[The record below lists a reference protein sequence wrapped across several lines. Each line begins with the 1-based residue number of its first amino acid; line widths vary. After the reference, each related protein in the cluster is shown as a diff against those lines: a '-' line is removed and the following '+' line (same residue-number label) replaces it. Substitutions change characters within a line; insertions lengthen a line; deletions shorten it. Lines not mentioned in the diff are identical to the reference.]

1 MRYTGPKGRLCRRE
15 GVNLFGSPKYQK
27 ILSRRTG
34 IPGMHGTKRRGKET
48 EYGKQLREKQKA
60 KRMFCLSEKQF
71 RRYFDKA
78 ARSKGITGDNLLQLL
93 EQRLDNAI
101 YRAGFALTRIQARQ
115 FASHGLF
122 MVNGRRVNV
131 PSIMLKPGDK
141 VEVRPKSKSSAVFKT
156 NFEERGDDYSAP
168 KWVSVDRKE
177 ICFDVADLPG
187 ADSFEGLIKPQ
198 YIVEFY
204 SR

>member
-1 MRYTGPKGRLCRRE
+1 MRYTGPKGRQCRRE

-27 ILSRRTG
+27 LLARRAG
-34 IPGMHGTKRRGKET
+34 IPGMHGSKRKAKET

-78 ARSKGITGDNLLQLL
+78 ARSKGITGENLLQFI
-93 EQRLDNAI
+93 EQRLDNAL
-101 YRAGFALTRIQARQ
+101 YRAGFAMTRMQSRQ

-131 PSIMLKPGDK
+131 PSIVLKPGDV
-141 VEVRPKSKSSAVFKT
+141 VEIRSKSKGSNVFKL
-156 NFEERGDDYSAP
+156 NAEERGDDYVAP
-168 KWVSVDRKE
+168 KWLSVDRSKLSFE
-177 ICFDVADLPG
+177 VVDLPG

-198 YIVEFY
+198 FIVEFY